1 MSPLYL
7 LTYLPSLFPT
17 DLYFDPLIDVSS
29 HVKTAFEYKQ
39 VWNVWDLTLWNL
51 GENIFP

>member
-1 MSPLYL
+1 MEKLLILNKNMSPLYL

-39 VWNVWDLTLWNL
+39 V
-51 GENIFP
+51 